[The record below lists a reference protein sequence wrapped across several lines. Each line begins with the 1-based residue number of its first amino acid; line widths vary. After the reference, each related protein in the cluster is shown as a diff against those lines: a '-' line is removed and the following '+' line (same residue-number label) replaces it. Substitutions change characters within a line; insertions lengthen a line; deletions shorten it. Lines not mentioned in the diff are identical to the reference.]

1 MANDIRLIQ
10 LNNYVK
16 PEIVEDK
23 RNDWVLNGKDNDYF
37 KYVNERYIGSP
48 TNATILNAYKNL
60 TLGKGLKV
68 RNASKNASQYAEML
82 RALPKKD
89 VRKMVADYVVYN
101 NAALQIVPLR
111 NGKKVASYIDVTKL
125 AFEKCDEQGEI
136 KGFYYSKDW
145 SNVRKNPPTHLKA
158 FGYGGANE
166 VEILYINDNA
176 DDSAYYSLPT
186 YQSGLQ
192 YAEMEEEISNYYIS
206 HIKNGFSFGYIVN
219 MNGGVPPTEDERQEI
234 ERRVKAQMTGSSNAG
249 KIIISFNE
257 GKDAAVEI
265 VPLEVS
271 DSHKQWE
278 NINQQSEEKIM
289 RAHGVVSPMLFGVKN
304 STGLGNNAQEL
315 ETGLALT
322 MDMRVN
328 PIQNIIIEHLQEF
341 MTSQDIV
348 VDLYFEPL
356 NAKELAQEMNVGS
369 DIEEKESVTDE
380 ELKAKEASYNGAQIS
395 SALEIVTSVNQGL
408 MTKEQGVIFLIQML
422 QFTES
427 DARKL
432 FKDAKTELSQVTCS
446 GHDHID
452 GSHFLIDK
460 GEEIDLDEWQLITE
474 ETIQGEPV
482 DIVLNDAE
490 IQLAKPLAS
499 KPQTKSEQ
507 DNALFKVR
515 YVYRG
520 NTSPERAF
528 CKAMMSAKKVYRK
541 EDIDLASQRV
551 IQAGMGPN
559 GANTYNIFLYKGGV
573 NCRHFWQRQIYL
585 RRNNK
590 KISVNEARRRILELE
605 PSDRADVRLPNNPK
619 EVAQIASPSNNF
631 WKLS

>member
-16 PEIVEDK
+16 PEITEDK
-23 RNDWVLNGKDNDYF
+23 RNDWVLNGKNNDYF
-37 KYVNERYIGSP
+37 HYVNERYIGSP
-48 TNATILNAYKNL
+48 TNATIINAYKNL

-68 RNASKNASQYAEML
+68 RNAARNASQYAEML

-101 NAALQIVPLR
+101 NAALQLIPLK
-111 NGKKVASYIDVTKL
+111 NGKRVASYIDVTKL
-125 AFEKCDEQGEI
+125 AFEKANDEGEI
-136 KGFYYSKDW
+136 NGFYYCKDW
-145 SNVRKNPPTHLKA
+145 SKHKQVIPEYYPVMGK
-158 FGYGGANE
+158 GASNE
-166 VEILYINDNA
+166 IEILYINDNA

-219 MNGGVPPTEDERQEI
+219 MNNGVPPTEDERQEI

-278 NINQQSEEKIM
+278 NINQQAEEKIM
-289 RAHGVVSPMLFGVKN
+289 RAHGVVTPMLFGIKN
-304 STGLGNNAQEL
+304 QTGLGNNAQEL

-328 PIQNIIIEHLQEF
+328 PTQNVIIEHLTDF
-341 MTSQDIV
+341 LTSQDIV

-356 NAKELAQEMNVGS
+356 NAKEQLQDE
-369 DIEEKESVTDE
+369 IEESRT
-380 ELKAKEASYNGAQIS
+380 ELK
-395 SALEIVTSVNQGL
+395 
-408 MTKEQGVIFLIQML
+408 
-422 QFTES
+422 
-427 DARKL
+427 
-432 FKDAKTELSQVTCS
+432 VTCR

-452 GSHFLIDK
+452 GSQFLIDK
-460 GEEIDLDEWQLITE
+460 GEEIDLEEWELVTE
-474 ETIQGEPV
+474 ETINGEPV
-482 DIVLNDAE
+482 DIDLQDAE
-490 IQLAKPLAS
+490 ITLAKPLKS

-520 NTSPERAF
+520 NTRPERAF
-528 CKAMMSAKKVYRK
+528 CRAMMSAKKVYRK
-541 EDIDLASQRV
+541 EDIDAASRQV

-559 GANTYNIFLYKGGV
+559 GSDTYNIFLYKGGV

-619 EVAQIASPSNNF
+619 EVAQVASPSNNF

>member
-23 RNDWVLNGKDNDYF
+23 RNEWVLNGKDNHYF
-37 KYVNERYIGSP
+37 QYVNERYIGSP

-60 TLGKGLKV
+60 TLGKGLRV
-68 RNASKNASQYAEML
+68 RNASKNATQYAEML
-82 RALPKKD
+82 KALPKKD

-304 STGLGNNAQEL
+304 STGLGNNAEEL

-328 PIQNIIIEHLQEF
+328 PMQNIIIEHLQEF
-341 MTSQDIV
+341 LTSQDIV

-356 NAKELAQEMNVGS
+356 NAKEQIQEE
-369 DIEEKESVTDE
+369 IEES
-380 ELKAKEASYNGAQIS
+380 
-395 SALEIVTSVNQGL
+395 
-408 MTKEQGVIFLIQML
+408 
-422 QFTES
+422 
-427 DARKL
+427 R
-432 FKDAKTELSQVTCS
+432 TELNVTCS

-452 GSHFLIDK
+452 GSQYLIDK
-460 GEEIDLDEWQLITE
+460 GEEVDLEEWELITE

-507 DNALFKVR
+507 DNDLFKVR

-559 GANTYNIFLYKGGV
+559 GSNTYNIFLYKGGV

-590 KISVNEARRRILELE
+590 KISVNEARRRILDLE

>member
-37 KYVNERYIGSP
+37 QYVNERYIGSP

-60 TLGKGLKV
+60 TLGKGLRV
-68 RNASKNASQYAEML
+68 RNASKNATQYAEML
-82 RALPKKD
+82 KALPKKD

-125 AFEKCDEQGEI
+125 AFEKCDEQGNI

-145 SNVRKNPPTHLKA
+145 SNIRKNPPTHLKA

-289 RAHGVVSPMLFGVKN
+289 RSHGVVSPMLFGVKN

-328 PIQNIIIEHLQEF
+328 PMQNIIIEHLQEF
-341 MTSQDIV
+341 LTSQDIV

-356 NAKELAQEMNVGS
+356 NAKEQIQEE
-369 DIEEKESVTDE
+369 IEES
-380 ELKAKEASYNGAQIS
+380 
-395 SALEIVTSVNQGL
+395 
-408 MTKEQGVIFLIQML
+408 
-422 QFTES
+422 
-427 DARKL
+427 R
-432 FKDAKTELSQVTCS
+432 TELNVACS

-452 GSHFLIDK
+452 GSQYLIDK
-460 GEEIDLDEWQLITE
+460 GEEVDLEEWELITE

-515 YVYRG
+515 YVYSG
-520 NTSPERAF
+520 NPNPERAF
-528 CKAMMSAKKVYRK
+528 CRSMMSAKKVYRK
-541 EDIDLASQRV
+541 EDIVAAENQIV
-551 IQAGMGPN
+551 QEGMGPN
-559 GANTYNIFLYKGGV
+559 GTDTYSIWLYAGGV
-573 NCRHFWQRQIYL
+573 NCKHFWTRRIYL

-590 KISVNEARRRILELE
+590 KISVNEARRRILDLE
-605 PSDRADVRLPNNPK
+605 PQDRAEVRIPVNNPL
-619 EVAQIASPSNNF
+619 VSQPAQASNNF
-631 WKLS
+631 NRLR

>member
-23 RNDWVLNGKDNDYF
+23 RNEWVLNGKDNQYF
-37 KYVNERYIGSP
+37 QYVNERYIGSP

-60 TLGKGLKV
+60 TLGKGLRV
-68 RNASKNASQYAEML
+68 RNASKNATQYAEML
-82 RALPKKD
+82 KALPKKD

-125 AFEKCDEQGEI
+125 AFEKCDEQGNI

-145 SNVRKNPPTHLKA
+145 SNIRKNPPTHLKA

-289 RAHGVVSPMLFGVKN
+289 RSHGVVSPMLFGVKN
-304 STGLGNNAQEL
+304 STGLGNNAEEL

-328 PIQNIIIEHLQEF
+328 PMQNIIIEHLQDF
-341 MTSQDIV
+341 LTSQDIV

-356 NAKELAQEMNVGS
+356 NAKEQIQEE
-369 DIEEKESVTDE
+369 IEES
-380 ELKAKEASYNGAQIS
+380 
-395 SALEIVTSVNQGL
+395 
-408 MTKEQGVIFLIQML
+408 
-422 QFTES
+422 
-427 DARKL
+427 R
-432 FKDAKTELSQVTCS
+432 TELNVTCS
-446 GHDHID
+446 GQDYHPADD
-452 GSHFLIDK
+452 LADDLIDL
-460 GEEIDLDEWQLITE
+460 GENIEIEGWEIFSIEDVIDDETELERDNQLTRLTSTGRAI
-474 ETIQGEPV
+474 P
-482 DIVLNDAE
+482 NA
-490 IQLAKPLAS
+490 
-499 KPQTKSEQ
+499 KSEQ
-507 DNALFKVR
+507 DTENFKIR
-515 YVYRG
+515 YRYAPLTAGANSRQ
-520 NTSPERAF
+520 F
-528 CKAMMSAKKVYRK
+528 CKKMVAANKVYRK
-541 EDIDLASQRV
+541 EDILR
-551 IQAGMGPN
+551 MGTTKVNP
-559 GANTYNIFLYKGGV
+559 GFGVGGSDTYSIWLYKGGARC
-573 NCRHFWQRQIYL
+573 NHKWQRITYV
-585 RRNNK
+585 K
-590 KISVNEARRRILELE
+590 KATREGGKKSVDVNSPNAETISTAEARRRG
-605 PSDRADVRLPNNPK
+605 DRTRNPK
-619 EVAQIASPSNNF
+619 EVSMKPKDMPNEGFVNPR
-631 WKLS
+631 